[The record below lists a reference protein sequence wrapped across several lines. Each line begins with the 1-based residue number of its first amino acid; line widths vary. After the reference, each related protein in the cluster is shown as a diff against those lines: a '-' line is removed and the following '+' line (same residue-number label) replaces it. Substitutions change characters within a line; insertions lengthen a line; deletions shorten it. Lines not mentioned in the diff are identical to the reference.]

1 MIRSGTGT
9 ASALA
14 AIVIVWLSGF
24 SAFAAEVNGEWK
36 DGLRFT
42 SEDKSAEIS
51 VGGFFQNDWT
61 WQTADEELRALVTPE
76 EFPDGTEFRRARLA
90 ISGTFE
96 ETTEFKA
103 EYEFAKG
110 EAGLRDVYVGLKKL
124 PVVGGVRVGHFK
136 EPFSLQQ
143 LTSDRYLIFIERS
156 LADAFAPARNT
167 GIMIGNGYN
176 RATWYAGYFRE
187 ADGFGNGSGGGDSH
201 GTARVTFLPWDGG
214 EDNSRL
220 IHLGIAG
227 SLRNPPGDALA
238 FASRP
243 ETNLAPRVVN
253 TGAMD
258 ATEEV
263 LLGAEAAAVYGSFS
277 VQGEF
282 MQAMVEADLAGDP
295 TFMGSYAEASYMLTG
310 EHRNYNRRAGIFD
323 RLRPESPF
331 KGSGSGPGAW
341 ELAARWS
348 YLDLSDENVAGGEV
362 TDLSGALNWYINSN
376 FRLMTNYVHSKVEDS
391 GKYDGFT
398 TRFQCD
404 F

>member
-1 MIRSGTGT
+1 MSTT
-9 ASALA
+9 SALA
-14 AIVIVWLSGF
+14 AIVCGALAAS
-24 SAFAAEVNGEWK
+24 SAIAAEVNGEWK

-42 SEDKSAEIS
+42 SEDKSVEIS
-51 VGGFFQNDWT
+51 IGGFFQNDWT
-61 WQTADEELRALVTPE
+61 WQTADEDLRFAAGE

-90 ISGTFE
+90 VSGTFE

-110 EAGLRDVYVGLKKL
+110 EAGLRDVYIGLKKL
-124 PVVGGVRVGHFK
+124 PVIGGVRVGHFK

-156 LADAFAPARNT
+156 LADVFSPVRNT

-201 GTARVTFLPWDGG
+201 GTARVTFLPYDGG

-227 SLRNPPGDALA
+227 SLRNPPGDNLV
-238 FASRP
+238 FAARP

-253 TGAMD
+253 TGDID

-263 LLGAEAAAVYGSFS
+263 LLGAEAAAVFGRFS
-277 VQGEF
+277 AQGEF
-282 MQAMVEADLAGDP
+282 MQAMLEADLGGDP
-295 TFMGSYAEASYMLTG
+295 TFMGGYGEASWMLTG
-310 EHRNYNRRAGIFD
+310 EHRNYSRRSGVFD
-323 RLRPESPF
+323 RLRPLNPF
-331 KGSGSGPGAW
+331 KGPGSGPGAW

-362 TDLSGALNWYINSN
+362 TDLSAAVNWYINSN
-376 FRLMTNYVHSKVEDS
+376 FRVMTNYVHSEVEDS
-391 GKYDGFT
+391 GSFDGFT

>member
-1 MIRSGTGT
+1 MGT

-14 AIVIVWLSGF
+14 AMVSVWLGS
-24 SAFAAEVNGEWK
+24 SASAAEVNGEWK

-42 SEDKSAEIS
+42 SEDKSVEIS

-61 WQTADEELRALVTPE
+61 WQTADEELRADVGE

-90 ISGTFE
+90 VSGTFD

-143 LTSDRYLIFIERS
+143 LTSDRYLVFIERS
-156 LADAFAPARNT
+156 LADVFAPARNT
-167 GIMIGNGYN
+167 GIMLGDSRN

-214 EDNSRL
+214 EDNSHL

-227 SLRNPPGDALA
+227 SLRNPPGDLLT
-238 FASRP
+238 FAARP
-243 ETNLAPRVVN
+243 ETNLAPRVVS
-253 TGAMD
+253 TGDVD

-263 LLGAEAAAVYGSFS
+263 LLGAEAAGIFGRFA

-282 MQAMVEADLAGDP
+282 MQAMIDADLAGDP
-295 TFMGSYAEASYMLTG
+295 TFMGSYAEGSWMLTG
-310 EHRNYNRRAGIFD
+310 EHRNYSRRSGTFD
-323 RLRPESPF
+323 RMRPDRPF
-331 KGSGSGPGAW
+331 KGAGSGPGAW

-376 FRLMTNYVHSKVEDS
+376 FRLMTNYVHSEVEDS
-391 GKYDGFT
+391 GSYDGFT